1 VQQLPERDPAR
12 TIQEIEAG
20 KQVLRRYTVG
30 KLADALAAA
39 VGERSFSWDE
49 DRAAFLADVA
59 AFRAPTPRRGGAR
72 PRTGPR
78 VDHPPGK
85 EPSGA
90 TGARVGAA
98 LLLAALLLVLSAGLA
113 GLALR
118 PRTGPEPPARATAAG
133 SIPGDPATGE
143 REGEPL
149 RGGGPGA
156 AGGALPP
163 AAGFPRL
170 AVGVRGPEVRT
181 VQLLLRYRR
190 YDVADDGLFGP
201 ATQQAVHDFQAKHGL
216 EADGA
221 VDAGTWELLVV
232 TVGEGSRGEPVTAVQ
247 VLLSQKHG
255 AGLDADGDFGPRTR
269 TAVLRFQTRAGLPPD
284 GIVGPGTW
292 RHLVGS

>member
-1 VQQLPERDPAR
+1 
-12 TIQEIEAG
+12 
-20 KQVLRRYTVG
+20 
-30 KLADALAAA
+30 
-39 VGERSFSWDE
+39 
-49 DRAAFLADVA
+49 
-59 AFRAPTPRRGGAR
+59 
-72 PRTGPR
+72 
-78 VDHPPGK
+78 
-85 EPSGA
+85 
-90 TGARVGAA
+90 
-98 LLLAALLLVLSAGLA
+98 
-113 GLALR
+113 
-118 PRTGPEPPARATAAG
+118 
-133 SIPGDPATGE
+133 
-143 REGEPL
+143 
-149 RGGGPGA
+149 
-156 AGGALPP
+156 
-163 AAGFPRL
+163 
-170 AVGVRGPEVRT
+170 VRT